1 MKTGTGAKP
10 AGAMSDFARGVVG
23 VLAVGVVVGVG
34 ALMLIPQST
43 PSAMR
48 FAEPP
53 AKPCGAQAWPASD
66 RVCEKWTAPRRGGAG
81 THKPDGTA
89 AAEPPLPAG
98 PDAPPVAQSEPAAAR
113 EPARAT
119 ASRSAQNARGAQRR
133 KTEGLREMRR
143 FGDDPSDVG
152 ASAYAPNGTRRT
164 TTVRPASGTRGP
176 GAGVA
181 QGNGFF
187 PLFR

>member
-1 MKTGTGAKP
+1 
-10 AGAMSDFARGVVG
+10 MSDFARGVVG
-23 VLAVGVVVGVG
+23 VLAVGMVVGVG
-34 ALMLIPQST
+34 ALMLIPQSS

-53 AKPCGAQAWPASD
+53 AKPCNAQVWPASD
-66 RVCEKWTAPRRGGAG
+66 RACEKWMSPRRGGAG

-89 AAEPPLPAG
+89 AAEPPMPAG
-98 PDAPPVAQSEPAAAR
+98 VDAPPVAQSEPAATR

-119 ASRSAQNARGAQRR
+119 ASRSAQNARVAQRR
-133 KTEGLREMRR
+133 KTEGLRLRR
-143 FGDDPSDVG
+143 FGNDLGDVG
-152 ASAYAPNGTRRT
+152 ASAFAPNSPRRT
-164 TTVRPASGTRGP
+164 TTVRPASGARDP

-181 QGNGFF
+181 QGNGVF